1 MRKLVPNSLDKLIF
15 YLRMCL
21 SIFIIINFAYLYSW
35 MDGVGITKHVTVS
48 VQNGKVFINN
58 AEVVIT
64 DIVASNWVIHV
75 IDAVLSPP
83 S

>member
-35 MDGVGITKHVTVS
+35 IDGVGITKHVP
-48 VQNGKVFINN
+48 
-58 AEVVIT
+58 VVMSQST
-64 DIVASNWVIHV
+64 IVVH
-75 IDAVLSPP
+75 
-83 S
+83 